1 MKPTE
6 HQPKEIFKNPTLNKF
21 TKTDSLLVI
30 RAYFVISIAIYLYG
44 FLNINSVSLIW
55 KIILPILGLLFFTFI
70 EYIVHRYLYH
80 SGDDYLD
87 ENNWQFKIHGI
98 HHSIPREKHYLAMPL
113 ILALIVAAI
122 LFGILSLALGANIY
136 FFFPGFLA
144 GYAIYLYMHFII
156 HTKNPPKNSKLKY
169 LWTHHN
175 IHHYKHDDKAFGV
188 SSPLWDYIFGTMPKK
203 EERI

>member
-1 MKPTE
+1 MPEIKNT
-6 HQPKEIFKNPTLNKF
+6 PKQIFKNPTLNKL
-21 TKTDSLLVI
+21 TQTNSLLVI
-30 RAYFVISIAIYLYG
+30 RTYLLISLMMYVYAFVKLE
-44 FLNINSVSLIW
+44 SVSVFW
-55 KIILPILGLLFFTFI
+55 KIALLPLGLLFFTFI

-113 ILALIVAAI
+113 LLALIVASL
-122 LFGILSLALGANIY
+122 LFGLLSLPFGANIY

-144 GYAIYLYMHFII
+144 GYAAYLYLHYIL
-156 HTKNPPKNSKLKY
+156 HTQSPPQNSKLKY

-175 IHHYKHDDKAFGV
+175 IHHYKDDSKAFGV
-188 SSPLWDYIFGTMPKK
+188 SSPLWDYVFGTMPKVEDRK
-203 EERI
+203 